1 MNDRPVTPP
10 ARRAL
15 RMDDVGASTKRY
27 EVYSNLK
34 WGFGPLRVSGNWLF
48 LKYVPPFKVWGPYRE
63 LTAGE
68 WHDVCESLARSGA
81 KLTVAITA
89 AWAERWN
96 RVVPFPTRFSEAAL
110 VIREGARA
118 GLLEI
123 ANHGLT
129 HCVLDGDRFRPKLW
143 SSNRMFHRE
152 FWDWIPAEVQATHL
166 RQSQEILQ
174 EYFAERIVAFV
185 PPGNVFTPLT
195 LEIASRYGLRY
206 VSCDTPPGQV
216 GEMTVIGNRD
226 VLPFH
231 DRDLV
236 YGGVRWLDATI
247 ARGSAAFCFVRELAG
262 GVAG

>member
-1 MNDRPVTPP
+1 MNDAHVDMPVGR
-10 ARRAL
+10 AAL

-27 EVYSNLK
+27 EVYSNRH
-34 WGFGPLRVSGNWLF
+34 WGYGPLRVSGNWLF
-48 LKYVPPFKVWGPYRE
+48 LKYIPPFKAWGPYRE
-63 LTAGE
+63 LNARE
-68 WHDVCESLARSGA
+68 WHLVCESLARAGA

-89 AWAERWN
+89 AWAER
-96 RVVPFPTRFSEAAL
+96 RDRLVPFPKRFVEAAVVL
-110 VIREGARA
+110 REGVRA

-143 SSNRMFHRE
+143 SSNRRFHRE
-152 FWDWIPAEVQATHL
+152 FWDWIPPETQASHI

-174 EYFAERIVAFV
+174 EYFSQPVVTFV
-185 PPGNVFTPLT
+185 PPGNVFTPVT

-206 VSCDTPPGQV
+206 VSCDAPAGRI
-216 GEMTVIGNRD
+216 GNMTVLGNKN

-236 YGGVRWLDATI
+236 YGGVRWFDAKM
-247 ARGSAAFCFVRELAG
+247 ASAGRAAFCFVRELAD
-262 GVAG
+262 AR